1 MTLLDNLDQNLF
13 IEASAGCGKTYTL
26 EQLTLKLIQSGV
38 KFEEIV
44 IVTFTKKGALDLKQR
59 IVNTLKN
66 QGILVNPDEGM
77 ISTIH
82 GFALKQLQDNPFYT
96 PKLYESV
103 LSIKEEGALLTP
115 FLENLDRLIPYEKAK
130 EAIRNYSGS
139 WNLKEVKADTVL
151 GPLFRQF
158 LEDYKLKR
166 GLYTFDDLIHDLS
179 ALIEI
184 PEALE
189 RIKGRYKVGIIDEFQ
204 DTDPVQW
211 AIFSRLFLH
220 DKGRLYVVG
229 DPKQSIYAFRNGDI
243 YTYLE
248 AKKIMGPKAQRT
260 LSTNYRSDP
269 ELIEKLNR
277 LFQTDNE
284 TSFLPLPR
292 LNTTLAVPRVSSPEG
307 KAPYPPFSAWD
318 KLQFVAFSQGKETL
332 FNFAAYAIQKLR
344 QEGIALNEIALL
356 VDQNDLGKELEAYLK
371 LWNIPTH
378 LIQDKDEVEN
388 AILKGWESL
397 LKGISTPC
405 QDLALKG
412 ALVTP
417 FFNWKPEALD
427 TLADLAFKEAIVW
440 EFIALKTAYEKGKP
454 ALVRA
459 LLNLRLQEHTVLET
473 LKKREDAEAWL
484 EFLYQEEQE
493 DDPIN
498 PPPASFKNG
507 VEIITFHKSKGLEY
521 EVVIPIGLGMPRRI
535 TKKTEEDLAEKL
547 RLVYVILTRAKRLL
561 FLPLHTDKM
570 RSDLTTLM
578 HLFLK
583 QTLKEPSVEAIA
595 RAGFSVIEAIQQPPL
610 ILDLSVAVLEKRAQ
624 EYTPQFHVKEVLSF
638 TRMKP
643 NKTEFKAAEPLPAEG
658 LPKGAETGIL
668 FHELFEKIPLTLPKK
683 AQSAND
689 YLPFLH
695 NFVKNSLWEPWKET
709 IASLL
714 EGAFNTP
721 LPGANFL
728 LKEVPEETSFR
739 EIEFFEGH
747 NGDYMTG
754 VIDWLFEHKG
764 EFYIVDWKTNAL
776 PDYTP
781 ETLQKT
787 MEEESYTLQAKIY
800 VDAANRYLER
810 FGDKKIKAVYYL
822 FVRGGVTWKAI

>member
-1 MTLLDNLDQNLF
+1 MTLLDNIEQNLF

-26 EQLTLKLIQSGV
+26 EQLTLKLIRSGI

-66 QGILVNPDEGM
+66 EGIHVNPDEGM
-77 ISTIH
+77 ITTIH

-96 PKLYESV
+96 QKLYENV
-103 LSIKEEGALLTP
+103 LTQKGEEALLSTFVEKLDH
-115 FLENLDRLIPYEKAK
+115 FLPYEIAKKAL
-130 EAIRNYSGS
+130 RNYSAS
-139 WNLKEVKADTVL
+139 WKVKDVKADAIL
-151 GPLFRQF
+151 GPPFTQF
-158 LEDYKLKR
+158 LKVYKTKK
-166 GLYTFDDLIHDLS
+166 GLYTFDDLIHDFN
-179 ALIEI
+179 ALIEV

-189 RIKGRYKVGIIDEFQ
+189 RVKGRYKVGIIDEFQ
-204 DTDPVQW
+204 DTDPLQW
-211 AIFSRLFLH
+211 GIFSRLFLH

-243 YTYLE
+243 YTYLD
-248 AKKIMGPKAQRT
+248 AKKTMGQEAQRT

-292 LNTTLAVPRVSSPEG
+292 LNTTLAVPRVSAPEG
-307 KAPYPPFSAWD
+307 KAPYPPFSEWD
-318 KLQFVAFSQGKETL
+318 KLQFVAFSQGEETL
-332 FNFAAYAIQKLR
+332 FNFAAQAIQKLR
-344 QEGIALNEIALL
+344 QEGVALNEIALL
-356 VDQNDLGKELEAYLK
+356 VDQNKLGKELEAYLK
-371 LWNIPTH
+371 QWNIPTH
-378 LIQDKDEVEN
+378 LIQDKNEVEN
-388 AILKGWESL
+388 EILTGWESL
-397 LKGISTPC
+397 IKGISSPC
-405 QDLALKG
+405 QDSALKE
-412 ALVTP
+412 ALVSP

-427 TLADLAFKEAIVW
+427 ALADLEFKEAIVW
-440 EFIALKTAYEKGKP
+440 EFMSLKTAYEKGKP

-459 LLNLRLQEHTVLET
+459 LLNLRLQEHSVLET

-493 DDPIN
+493 EDPIN
-498 PPPASFKNG
+498 PPPTSFKNG

-521 EVVIPIGLGMPRRI
+521 EVVIPIGLGIPRRLAN
-535 TKKTEEDLAEKL
+535 KTEEELAEKL

-570 RSDLTTLM
+570 RSDLTTLL

-583 QTLKEPSVEAIA
+583 QTLKETSVEAIA
-595 RAGFSVIEAIQQPPL
+595 SAGFSVIEATHMPPTFV
-610 ILDLSVAVLEKRAQ
+610 DLPPIEGDKGSES
-624 EYTPQFHVKEVLSF
+624 YTPQFQIKEVLSF
-638 TRMKP
+638 TRIKP
-643 NKTEFKAAEPLPAEG
+643 EKKAIKSAETIPDEG

-668 FHELFEKIPLTLPKK
+668 FHELFEKIPLSLPKK
-683 AQSAND
+683 AQSAQE
-689 YLPFLH
+689 YLPFVQ

-714 EGAFNTP
+714 ERAFNTP
-721 LPGANFL
+721 LPGADFL
-728 LKEVPEETSFR
+728 LKEVSEETSFR
-739 EIEFFEGH
+739 EVEFFEGQ
-747 NGDYMTG
+747 NEGYMTG

-776 PDYTP
+776 SDFTP

-800 VDAANRYLER
+800 NDAASRYLAR
-810 FGDKKIKAVYYL
+810 FGNKKIKGIYYL
-822 FVRGGVTWKAI
+822 FVRGGVAWKVI